1 VRSTQHIAELPNPFN
16 GALLGGQ
23 LQWPLTRVF
32 DTVARLCREF
42 GCHCLAERFSCKGAQ
57 CCGTA
62 NGCSATVGERQR
74 PTIHLMAKLAPLT
87 RVLLDAGYYDIAL
100 ATVQIA
106 LALEPTLDLA
116 LARAYLH
123 VVLGDMGD
131 ASRIY
136 RDVLQRIGTIPP
148 DELNR
153 LAELSRTHAQEED
166 IAELVDQLR
175 TYATA

>member
-1 VRSTQHIAELPNPFN
+1 VRSLQHTADLPNPFH
-16 GALLGGQ
+16 GALLDGR
-23 LQWPLTRVF
+23 LQWPLTRLF
-32 DTVARLCREF
+32 DTVARLCREI
-42 GCHCLAERFSCKGAQ
+42 GCHCLAERFSCNSTACCASAQ
-57 CCGTA
+57 
-62 NGCSATVGERQR
+62 GCSNAAAQQR
-74 PTIHLMAKLAPLT
+74 PMIHLMAKLAPLT
-87 RVLLDAGYYDIAL
+87 RVLLEAGYYDIAL

-123 VVLGDMGD
+123 VVLGDMAD

-136 RDVLQRIGTIPP
+136 RDVLQRIGTIPQ
-148 DELNR
+148 DELQR

-175 TYATA
+175 AYATA

>member
-1 VRSTQHIAELPNPFN
+1 
-16 GALLGGQ
+16 
-23 LQWPLTRVF
+23 
-32 DTVARLCREF
+32 
-42 GCHCLAERFSCKGAQ
+42 
-57 CCGTA
+57 
-62 NGCSATVGERQR
+62 
-74 PTIHLMAKLAPLT
+74 
-87 RVLLDAGYYDIAL
+87 VLLEAGYYDIAL

-106 LALEPTLDLA
+106 VALEPTLDLA
-116 LARAYLH
+116 LTRAYLH

-148 DELNR
+148 DELSR